1 MDRKQLAKY
10 LLIGALVFVF
20 GWFGLDKLRN
30 PILWSGFL
38 PLWMDGLF
46 QVGSDSWVIVI
57 GLLEMLF
64 ALLLLIPIRR
74 VRQVATLLM
83 TLHLVGILWQV
94 GWNDVGVRD
103 IGLLISGLALLV
115 LL

>member
-38 PLWMDGLF
+38 PLGMDGLF
-46 QVGSDSWVIVI
+46 QVGNDTWIVVI
-57 GLLEMLF
+57 GILELLF
-64 ALLLLIPIRR
+64 AFLLLIPVRR
-74 VRQVATLLM
+74 VRQVAATLM
-83 TLHLVGILWQV
+83 VLHLVGILWQV
-94 GWNDVGVRD
+94 GWNDIGVRD
-103 IGLLISGLALLV
+103 IGLLISGVALLV